1 VDVTGRTEVLHG
13 EDVLPGLPSPQSRTV
28 VRSAEEA
35 DVDRI
40 VVAVDGSETGRR
52 ALRWA
57 IDEAMAHG
65 AVVIA
70 VHAWSEP
77 PIGTYPLAAVHEDP
91 ELFRK
96 AAEDVVRREVD
107 AVAGGAGGGP
117 VIEVRLVAGAAATAI
132 IEAAAG
138 ADLVVVGSR
147 GRGGFKGLLLGSV
160 SQQVVH
166 HSPCPVVVIPATSG

>member
-1 VDVTGRTEVLHG
+1 M
-13 EDVLPGLPSPQSRTV
+13 
-28 VRSAEEA
+28 
-35 DVDRI
+35 DRI

-57 IDEAMAHG
+57 VDEATAHG

-77 PIGTYPLAAVHEDP
+77 PIGTYPLAAVQEDP
-91 ELFRK
+91 DLFRR
-96 AAEDVVRREVD
+96 AAEEVVRREVD
-107 AVAGGAGGGP
+107 AVTGGGGSGP
-117 VIEVRLVAGAAATAI
+117 VIEVRLVAGAAATAV
-132 IEAAAG
+132 IEAASG

-166 HSPCPVVVIPATSG
+166 HSPVPVVVIPAASG

>member
-1 VDVTGRTEVLHG
+1 M
-13 EDVLPGLPSPQSRTV
+13 
-28 VRSAEEA
+28 
-35 DVDRI
+35 DRI

-57 IDEAMAHG
+57 VDEATAHG

-77 PIGTYPLAAVHEDP
+77 PIGTYPLAAVQEDP
-91 ELFRK
+91 DLFRR
-96 AAEDVVRREVD
+96 AAEEVVRREVD
-107 AVAGGAGGGP
+107 AVTGGGGSGA
-117 VIEVRLVAGAAATAI
+117 VIEVRLVAGAAATAV
-132 IEAAAG
+132 IEAASG

-166 HSPCPVVVIPATSG
+166 HSPVPVVVIPAASG